1 MAEQDEV
8 NIPAP
13 MLNPD
18 WEEHHQQ
25 HEARKC
31 RQNALDF
38 AIKTEQISTIGSGDT
53 SEAIR
58 KRVIDNADE
67 YVMYIMDGSVKD

>member
-1 MAEQDEV
+1 MSNDMDKDITIKA
-8 NIPAP
+8 A
-13 MLNPD
+13 NPD
-18 WEEHHQQ
+18 WEADQLR
-25 HEARKC
+25 HEMRMHRLTAV
-31 RQNALDF
+31 DF
-38 AIKTEQISTIGSGDT
+38 AIRTEQISTIGSGDT